1 MVSMA
6 LGTTTIENIVA
17 HDAAALEKDLN
28 AVRPD
33 APLTLPGVPQ
43 IVTRVQQMLSDPE
56 VDIPQLV
63 PVINYEPVLVGRVLQ
78 MANSASLNPTR
89 RQVTDLRTGV
99 TRVGFDLLRSAVL
112 AYAMRQVSQAHSVK
126 DIRPHLEALWERSAW
141 TAAVSFV
148 IARKFTSVNRDI
160 AFLGGLMHGVGK
172 LYILTRAAH
181 FPFVLRDRT
190 RYTSILRKW
199 HSPFAKNILTGWRIH
214 PDVIQAV
221 TQYENLNREVVG
233 DEPDLTDIL
242 ATSYL
247 VVGHT
252 GRMQDLSMTV
262 EKIAAFSRLRLDIM
276 AVEETLETA
285 KEEIEDLRL
294 AIK

>member
-1 MVSMA
+1 MNMA

-17 HDAAALEKDLN
+17 HDALSLERDL
-28 AVRPD
+28 AGFRLDTQV
-33 APLTLPGVPQ
+33 TLPGVPQ
-43 IVTRVQQMLSDPE
+43 IVTRLQQMLGDPD
-56 VDIPQLV
+56 VGIPQLI
-63 PVINYEPVLVGRVLQ
+63 PVINYEPILVGRVLQ
-78 MANSASLNPTR
+78 MANSAALNPTR
-89 RQVTDLRTGV
+89 KPITDLRSGI
-99 TRVGFDLLRSAVL
+99 TRVGFDLLRSATL
-112 AYAMRQVSQAHSVK
+112 AYAMRQLSQAHSVK

-148 IARKFTSVNRDI
+148 IARKFTTVNRDL

-172 LYILTRAAH
+172 LFVLTRAAH

-190 RYTSILRKW
+190 KYAGILRKW
-199 HSPFAKNILTGWRIH
+199 HAHFAKAILAGWRIN
-214 PDVIQAV
+214 PEVSQAV
-221 TQYENLNREVVG
+221 VQYENLNREVIG
-233 DEPDLTDIL
+233 DEADLTDIL

-276 AVEETLETA
+276 AVEETLEQA
-285 KEEIEDLRL
+285 REEIEDLRL
-294 AIK
+294 SIR

>member
-1 MVSMA
+1 MPAIA

-17 HDAAALEKDLN
+17 HDGAALEKDL
-28 AVRPD
+28 AGVKPD
-33 APLTLPGVPQ
+33 AQVNLPGVPQ
-43 IVTRVQQMLSDPE
+43 IVTRLQQMLSDPE
-56 VDIPQLV
+56 VGIPQLV

-78 MANSASLNPTR
+78 MANSAALNPTR
-89 RQVTDLRTGV
+89 KKVTDLRSAV
-99 TRVGFDLLRSAVL
+99 TRVGFDLLRSAAL
-112 AYAMRQVSQAHSVK
+112 AYALRQLAQAHTVK

-148 IARKFTSVNRDI
+148 IARKFTRVNRDI

-181 FPFVLRDRT
+181 YPFVLRDRT
-190 RYTSILRKW
+190 RYGSILRQW
-199 HSPFAKNILTGWRIH
+199 HGQFARSILSGWRVNEE
-214 PDVIQAV
+214 VISAV
-221 TQYENLNREVVG
+221 CQYENLNREVTG

-242 ATSYL
+242 ATSFL
-247 VVGHT
+247 VVGHA
-252 GRMQDLSMTV
+252 GRMHDLSMTV
-262 EKIAAFSRLRLDIM
+262 ERIASFSRLRLNLT
-276 AVEETLETA
+276 AVEETLEQA